1 MKGSIR
7 QRTPGSYELTIDL
20 GRDALGKRR
29 RKFVTIQG
37 TKSTAQRELR
47 RLLSTLDRG
56 IDLPSE
62 KITIRQWLDRW
73 LQDVIV
79 PHRRQAT
86 AGRYRSIIAL
96 HIAPAIGHIELA
108 KLGPA
113 HVHAMEAR
121 LLGSGMS
128 PQGVQL
134 VHVVLS
140 GAVKHALRMELIQRN
155 PVSLVSPPPSARREI
170 PPPDIGAVRRAL
182 ELARDEG
189 HHLHA
194 AIHLIAYTGLRRGEA
209 LGLSWSNV
217 DLDSGHVSIEASLI
231 RAGTLGLILQP
242 PKTHSGR
249 RIVDLDEGTA
259 NVLAQHRAEQD
270 RLKDAMRGAYLDR
283 GRVFADETGRWIN
296 PMQLTRAIK
305 RLGARV
311 GHPQMTVRSLRHF
324 HASVAL
330 QTGQNIV
337 VVSKRLGH
345 ANVSITSDI
354 YAHALPGWQQ
364 QTADAFADAMK
375 KGS

>member
-62 KITIRQWLDRW
+62 RITVRQWLDRW

-121 LLGSGMS
+121 LLSSGMS

-155 PVSLVSPPPSARREI
+155 PVSLVAPPPSARREI

-182 ELARDEG
+182 DLARDEG

-209 LGLSWSNV
+209 LGLSWPNV

-231 RAGTLGLILQP
+231 RAGRQGLILQP

-259 NVLAQHRAEQD
+259 NVLAEHRADQD
-270 RLKDAMRGAYLDR
+270 RLKDAMRGAYLER
-283 GRVFADETGRWIN
+283 GRVFANERGDWIN

-305 RLGARV
+305 RLGSRV

-354 YAHALPGWQQ
+354 YAHALPGWQR
-364 QTADAFADAMK
+364 QTADAFAQAMQ